1 MADFE
6 WTNRVRKRL
15 VQKNKTARG
24 VREIQFSLRKPRGIT
39 ISGTWTAS
47 TGADKPPAVRP
58 KYGRLIVTTVGLVI
72 FAWLLICLLLNRTTD
87 AANSVSLQ
95 KHTQST
101 SGVIDRG

>member
-6 WTNRVRKRL
+6 WTNRVGKRL
-15 VQKNKTARG
+15 VEKNKTARG

-47 TGADKPPAVRP
+47 TEAGKPPAFRP
-58 KYGRLIVTTVGLVI
+58 KYRRLIVTTVGLAI
-72 FAWLLICLLLNRTTD
+72 FAWLLICLLLNRTSEG
-87 AANSVSLQ
+87 NSVSLQ

-101 SGVIDRG
+101 DGVIGRG